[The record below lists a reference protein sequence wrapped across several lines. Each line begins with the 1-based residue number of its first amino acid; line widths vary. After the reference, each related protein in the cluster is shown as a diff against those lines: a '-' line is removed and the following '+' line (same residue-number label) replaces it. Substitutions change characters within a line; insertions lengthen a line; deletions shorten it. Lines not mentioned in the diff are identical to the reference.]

1 MSSKR
6 YDSRVKFLLKKLATY
21 SELGVADNAIKA
33 TKLVLEEMSVEK
45 GFKRHDGRDYYV
57 HPVAIAQTAIDFGL
71 VKFCSGSNLS
81 RKDIEINEESDA
93 LLTVCLLHD
102 ILEDVEWI
110 DKEYLEREFGDYI
123 YKLIDNI
130 TKRKNENIEDYIC
143 RVASEKVSSLVKIL
157 DRMNNVSTLS
167 NSSLEHRKRQLKETR
182 EYYIPLTKDLR
193 IIYFEDA
200 GFYWQARTIMNSL
213 LNEIERSIRYENK
226 CYEIKNSKQNM

>member
-1 MSSKR
+1 MSSKK

-33 TKLVLEEMSVEK
+33 TRLVLEEMSVEK

-57 HPVAIAQTAIDFGL
+57 HPVTIAQTAIDFGL

-81 RKDIEINEESDA
+81 KKDIEVNEKSDA

-102 ILEDVEWI
+102 ILEDVAWI
-110 DKEYLEREFGDYI
+110 DKEYLKREFGDYI
-123 YKLIDNI
+123 YKLIDNV
-130 TKRKNENIEDYIC
+130 TKRENENIEDYLC

-182 EYYIPLTKDLR
+182 KYYIPLTKELR

-200 GFYWQARTIMNSL
+200 GFYWQARTIMSSL
-213 LNEIERSIRYENK
+213 LNEIERSIKYENK
-226 CYEIKNSKQNM
+226 CYETRNSDNC